1 MTERAEHERAADLVE
16 VRVIGRRRPTLEREK
31 AERECLE
38 QRVLLLKAEQPT
50 ELFTSAALTRF
61 LAFEAGDGSTCV
73 VRVLEL
79 PAHELSAH
87 GEISGPLSFLAGF
100 FAYWHGCVDVKKKP
114 PTVSRGLVENSL
126 EASAYFSGRDF
137 LVCKL
142 FRTAGSLSLEMRPD
156 LALSDK
162 YLGNFVS
169 M

>member
-1 MTERAEHERAADLVE
+1 MTERAEHERAADLAE

-79 PAHELSAH
+79 PAHELLSN
-87 GEISGPLSFLAGF
+87 GEVSRSLSFFAGF
-100 FAYWHGCVDVKKKP
+100 FAYWHV
-114 PTVSRGLVENSL
+114 
-126 EASAYFSGRDF
+126 
-137 LVCKL
+137 
-142 FRTAGSLSLEMRPD
+142 
-156 LALSDK
+156 
-162 YLGNFVS
+162 
-169 M
+169 

>member
-16 VRVIGRRRPTLEREK
+16 VRVIGRRRPTLKREETEREGFK
-31 AERECLE
+31 
-38 QRVLLLKAEQPT
+38 QRMLLLKAEQPA
-50 ELFTSAALTRF
+50 ELFTTPTLAGFLVLEACDGPTRII
-61 LAFEAGDGSTCV
+61 
-73 VRVLEL
+73 RVLEL
-79 PAHELSAH
+79 TSHELSAH
-87 GEISGPLSFLAGF
+87 GEISGSLSFFAGF
-100 FAYWHGCVDVKKKP
+100 FAYWHGCVDMKKP
-114 PTVSRGLVENSL
+114 PEPKRRGLVENSL

>member
-100 FAYWHGCVDVKKKP
+100 FAYWHGCVDVKKAP
-114 PTVSRGLVENSL
+114 DCEPRACGE
-126 EASAYFSGRDF
+126 
-137 LVCKL
+137 L
-142 FRTAGSLSLEMRPD
+142 FRGVCLLLWERF
-156 LALSDK
+156 
-162 YLGNFVS
+162 LGLQVI
-169 M
+169 